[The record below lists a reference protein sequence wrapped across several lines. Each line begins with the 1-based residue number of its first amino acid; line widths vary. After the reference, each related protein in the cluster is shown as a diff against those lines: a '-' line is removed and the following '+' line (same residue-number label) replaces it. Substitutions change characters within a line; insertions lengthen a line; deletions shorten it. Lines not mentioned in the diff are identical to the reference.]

1 MANMVPI
8 GSLMKRVKDRPETTI
23 SLFQALNTSRTTVGT
38 YFFTPSIQEF
48 FEKILGAAGSK
59 HGGGYWVQ
67 AEYGAGKTHFLATLS
82 CLLMDTSEELWNELK
97 NESVRNCRRRLE
109 GKKLFPVILSL
120 KGEAG
125 VDKADNLLNVV
136 LDQIKEEL
144 GDRNLSG
151 KISITTEDE
160 LINWYETRSPEVK
173 NPIDSYIEKQSGGKT
188 KSLSPKTLASLIGQ
202 YCQENIGGPPPITS
216 STKKRIA
223 HIYNQLLD
231 SGYDALLIVIDEFE
245 AWQRRHAVDTAE
257 SAQDEE
263 VLETL
268 AWVLPRDM
276 NLEIYTIVASQM
288 EAPAKL
294 RGDRFINLRLLANE
308 QDYEIIVSQRVRE
321 LIPENQP
328 EVAQYYEYYWKE
340 FKFLKNSNR
349 EYFYQIFPFQ
359 PRCFEVIRHITERE
373 LPTARLGIGVIYD
386 CLGDS
391 EILSRTNLITV
402 NDLMVSKELV
412 DAMGTTS
419 YKDPY
424 NAYLAGMN
432 SLSDFS
438 LDDEELSLAKWLLT
452 TLFLWHIAYLDTPR
466 PMSVLELTEATLT
479 SGDVIKGEDLVEVV
493 LEKLRDLPQI
503 SYRKDKGARFVV
515 TREGEAKPA
524 QIFMSFQKKITDISQ
539 IQEAWDKGLLLQPQ
553 ETGGEE
559 SFFSGYKFDERKRA
573 TVEFR
578 KLEYPGEV
586 IVTRRWRAEYGENV
600 TNDLHFRIV
609 ILTGPE
615 SIDVKEIKDFR
626 IGVCVPSS
634 LTEAARDAARDYLA
648 LSEMEEAY
656 RDKTGSEAE
665 QIRSWLQS
673 KRPEVVRDLLR
684 KQLGIYRN
692 GTIITAHQLGIVEKN
707 VFLLN
712 KIDKVLDQLV
722 PTILADAYAK
732 PVVDSQLFK
741 KNFSG
746 REARNVFEGLFKK
759 ANVPAATSACIN
771 YAPALKLSTTDKP
784 TKFNPSPNK
793 VFELIENRVKAGEVQ
808 IWKLFEEL
816 HNQGLTNE
824 LINLYLLAFVRNGKP
839 NVEISLR
846 TGHSQPVD
854 KITSFNIPQVNWRAR
869 LEIILDTLYPSS
881 EESWNDI
888 LPFAKIV
895 NPNLKM
901 ATAPDDV
908 TDQERQLLQVL
919 DDTKNQI
926 PRIIE
931 NLRILY
937 GKLAEDIPESKIE
950 VIEKIK
956 EITDVKNYGE
966 FYAPFKDKDE
976 YPDENAFRA
985 KFDEF
990 KKLKA
995 IADQSTEIVTMKS
1008 YLNEVVLPEE
1018 NTLSGDLLT
1027 IGARL
1032 KLNSLV
1038 ENPTLAGSIKGQF
1051 RQFKDSYQN
1060 QYQIHH
1066 RDYYKTL
1073 KGLFEKVEEADAK
1086 IAAIIRLDKIL
1097 ESEPSLGKVLEE
1109 HHKDLATRVVPC
1121 PNKDPVSVENSPLCQ
1136 GCRLTLTAMPPKEE
1150 VEEFLREVGKGLKS
1164 NAKKMSQALTK
1175 TILEKDSGKKL
1186 DKLIKIIQVSDLV
1199 KLSEMLSDDM
1209 VVYIKKLFKEAKV
1222 ITESIGVLSR
1232 IRERFAYVDEEN
1244 VDELIEAF
1252 KDELKEALKE
1262 AKKKNPGKKVRI
1274 SLQ

>member
-1 MANMVPI
+1 
-8 GSLMKRVKDRPETTI
+8 
-23 SLFQALNTSRTTVGT
+23 
-38 YFFTPSIQEF
+38 
-48 FEKILGAAGSK
+48 
-59 HGGGYWVQ
+59 
-67 AEYGAGKTHFLATLS
+67 
-82 CLLMDTSEELWNELK
+82 
-97 NESVRNCRRRLE
+97 
-109 GKKLFPVILSL
+109 
-120 KGEAG
+120 
-125 VDKADNLLNVV
+125 
-136 LDQIKEEL
+136 
-144 GDRNLSG
+144 
-151 KISITTEDE
+151 
-160 LINWYETRSPEVK
+160 
-173 NPIDSYIEKQSGGKT
+173 
-188 KSLSPKTLASLIGQ
+188 
-202 YCQENIGGPPPITS
+202 
-216 STKKRIA
+216 
-223 HIYNQLLD
+223 LD
-231 SGYDALLIVIDEFE
+231 SGYDGLLIVIDEFE
-245 AWQRRHAVDTAE
+245 AWQRRHGVDTAE

-268 AWVLPRDM
+268 AWVLPKDLK
-276 NLEIYTIVASQM
+276 LEIYTIVASQM
-288 EAPAKL
+288 EAPTKL

-340 FKFLKNSNR
+340 FKFLKNSSR
-349 EYFYQIFPFQ
+349 EYFNKIFPFQ
-359 PRCFEVIRHITERE
+359 PRCFEVIRHITARE
-373 LPTARLGIGVIYD
+373 LRTAGVGIGVIYD

-391 EILSRTNLITV
+391 EILSRTNLVTV
-402 NDLMVSKELV
+402 NNLMVSKELV

-424 NAYLAGMN
+424 NAYLAGLK
-432 SLSDFS
+432 SISDFS
-438 LDDEELSLAKWLLT
+438 LDDEELSIAKWLLT

-493 LEKLRDLPQI
+493 LERLRDLPQI
-503 SYRKDKGARFVV
+503 SYTKEKGAQFVV
-515 TREGEAKPA
+515 SREGEAKPA
-524 QIFMSFQKKITDISQ
+524 QIFTSLKKKITDISV

-559 SFFSGYKFDERKRA
+559 SFFSGYKFDERKSA

-609 ILTGPE
+609 VLTRPE
-615 SIDVKEIKDFR
+615 SIDVKEIQDFR

-634 LTEAARDAARDYLA
+634 LTETAREAARDHLA
-648 LSEMEEAY
+648 LSAMEEAY

-665 QIRSWLQS
+665 QIRSWLFQN
-673 KRPEVVRDLLR
+673 KRPEVVRDLLG

-692 GTIITAHQLGIVEKN
+692 GTIITAHQLGIDEKK
-707 VFLLN
+707 VFSLN

-732 PVVDSQLFK
+732 PVVDSQLFNK
-741 KNFSG
+741 KFSG
-746 REARNVFEGLFKK
+746 REAKNVFEGLFKK
-759 ANVPAATSACIN
+759 ATVPAATSACSN
-771 YAPALKLSTTDKP
+771 YAPSLKLSTTDKP
-784 TKFNPSPNK
+784 TIFNPSPNK

-846 TGHSQPVD
+846 IGHSQSVD
-854 KITSFNIPQVNWRAR
+854 KITSFNIPQVNWGAR
-869 LEIILDTLYPSS
+869 LENYLDTLYPSS
-881 EESWNDI
+881 EEGWNDI
-888 LPFAKIV
+888 LPFAKIM
-895 NPNLKM
+895 NPNLKT

-908 TDQERQLLQVL
+908 ADQERQLLQVL
-919 DDTKNQI
+919 DDIKNQI
-926 PRIIE
+926 PRIKD
-931 NLRILY
+931 NLRILS
-937 GKLAEDIPESKIE
+937 GKLAEDIPESKTE
-950 VIEKIK
+950 VIEKIE
-956 EITDVKNYGE
+956 EITDVKTYGE

-976 YPDENAFRA
+976 YPDEHVLRA

-990 KKLKA
+990 EKLKA
-995 IADQSTEIVTMKS
+995 IADQSTGIVTMKS
-1008 YLNEVVLPEE
+1008 YLDEVLLPEK
-1018 NTLSGDLLT
+1018 NTLSGDLLI

-1038 ENPTLAGSIKGQF
+1038 ENPALVGSIKEQF
-1051 RQFKDSYQN
+1051 RKFKDSYQN

-1073 KGLFEKVEEADAK
+1073 KVLFEKVEEADTK

-1097 ESEPSLGKVLEE
+1097 ESEPCLGKVLEE
-1109 HHKDLATRVVPC
+1109 RHKGLAARVVPC
-1121 PNKDPVSVENSPLCQ
+1121 SSKDPVSVENSPLCQ
-1136 GCRLTLTAMPPKEE
+1136 DCRLTLTATPPKEE
-1150 VEEFLREVGKGLKS
+1150 VEEFLREVEKELKS

-1209 VVYIKKLFKEAKV
+1209 IVYIKKLFKEAKV
-1222 ITESIGVLSR
+1222 VTESVGVLSG
-1232 IRERFAYVDEEN
+1232 IRERFAYVDDEN

-1252 KDELKEALKE
+1252 RDELKKALKE
-1262 AKKKNPGKKVRI
+1262 AKKKNPGKKIRI